1 MKDISKSCILNVRN
15 IFGLSLILNM
25 FLVNALHT
33 STKLFTKTRRFKKPV
48 YQMTTLIGPPLPINE
63 KFQGLKKVHS
73 NPDVYVIENF
83 LDTSS
88 CKNMIECAKLKRLE
102 QSPVAYAGWTTDFK
116 ELLTL
121 AAKGPVSWLS
131 IFTAWIQTKDDSAAT
146 VPDLL
151 KHFLTNYPLFYIV
164 SAVAIASFIRFQELS
179 LKSMRTSTSTT
190 LDSLDSPNSGSTKFV
205 QRAALLFDH
214 TNKNDSKQAQD
225 EASLFEAP
233 TIIRYEAGQV
243 LKPHFDANRD
253 ADTEDASRG
262 GQTLATL
269 IVYLNNV
276 EKGGKTRFGK
286 LPGIKPTKEEPNLV
300 ISPKCGDA
308 LLFFP
313 ADGNGRFDERT
324 EHEGCPAIDEKWIA
338 RIWRHARR
346 VQPPFGLTDNA
357 LAKL

>member
-1 MKDISKSCILNVRN
+1 MKDTLKSCILNAKK
-15 IFGLSLILNM
+15 IFGLSLILNI

-33 STKLFTKTRRFKKPV
+33 STSFTKTRCFTKPV
-48 YQMTTLIGPPLPINE
+48 YRMTSIIGPPIPINE
-63 KFQGLKKVHS
+63 KFQGLIKVHS

-83 LDTSS
+83 LDNAS

-146 VPDLL
+146 VPDLF

-164 SAVAIASFIRFQELS
+164 SALGIASFIKFQELS

-190 LDSLDSPNSGSTKFV
+190 LDSLDSPISGSTKFV

-214 TNKNDSKQAQD
+214 TNQNNSKH

-269 IVYLNNV
+269 IVYLNDV

-286 LPGIKPTKEEPNLV
+286 LTGIRPTKEEPNLV